1 MLADLKHKTL
11 VNSFLEQ
18 YAGQVL
24 LSIRVALPDRTKT
37 SSSDEPPANQLDWS
51 SKSGTQQI
59 VTNGTL
65 CSASI
70 VVEKRPLITLA
81 LPCGS
86 SNWSACTS
94 KTRPEPSRPTLL

>member
-11 VNSFLEQ
+11 VNSFVEQ

-24 LSIRVALPDRTKT
+24 LSIRVALPDRPR
-37 SSSDEPPANQLDWS
+37 SSLDEPAANPLDWS

-59 VTNGTL
+59 ITNGTL

-81 LPCGS
+81 LPWVKQLVGVY
-86 SNWSACTS
+86 
-94 KTRPEPSRPTLL
+94 